1 MRLRFNIFNLFGIG
15 VVAAFLAIVLVHS
28 NLVESTEDAME
39 RSSRFDVAW
48 VGAGG
53 RLEAYALQKSLAR
66 YAVTKT
72 PDDADQVRLFTDIVT
87 GRFGIFASPTFE
99 EFLDSK
105 SSRRDRLDEA
115 SVRFARIAPELKVIE
130 EVSDERISAL
140 ISEFETVLRAID
152 RIGAEAH
159 SDSVNHADAI
169 RRELHEK
176 QSLQKWL
183 ATTLFV
189 LIALLLG
196 LAAIQ
201 NHFLGRAG
209 RKAMRAARDF
219 SYLAHHDNLTGL
231 PNRMVFNAKFET
243 MVERLRSPGAK
254 RVAVFAV
261 DLDEF
266 KAVNDRYGHA
276 TGDALLMQATRRMS
290 GTCATFEN
298 NIMAARLGGDEF
310 VVMMFVPDDD
320 VDAILAQAEALRK
333 TLSAPY
339 DIDGTTLAV
348 NASVGVEISGPGR
361 DPGNLLIGADIA
373 LSQAKASGKN
383 RVLLFD
389 PSMHDAFIRQALI
402 QSELDKAIEN
412 EDIAPHY
419 QIKVDVKTGRVIGAE
434 VLARWIHPTLGPVSP
449 AEFTK
454 IAEHSGQI
462 VPLGR
467 KVLEKACRDALRFP
481 PEMGIAV
488 NLSVV
493 QFVRDD
499 LVRTVKD
506 VLAETGFPAHRLT
519 LEVTESLMIS
529 ETDRAVE
536 ILSQFRAMG
545 IRVAL
550 DDFGTGYSAL
560 SYLRTF
566 NWDELKIDQSF
577 VKELETD
584 ERAGSI
590 VGSIVS
596 MAHQLGIK
604 VTAEGAET
612 SRQIEILRDAGSDTI
627 QGYHFGRPVPFS
639 DFPAAV
645 LQAVAAAARLE
656 RERVPEQVANFTG
669 KIARLH

>member
-1 MRLRFNIFNLFGIG
+1 MRLRFNIFNLFGVG

-28 NLVESTEDAME
+28 NLVESTENAME

-66 YAVTKT
+66 YAFTRA
-72 PDDADQVRLFTDIVT
+72 PGDARQVRLFTDIVT

-105 SSRRDRLDEA
+105 ATRRERLTEAAARFDRL
-115 SVRFARIAPELKVIE
+115 VPEFKSIE
-130 EVSDERISAL
+130 TVSDDRMSVL

-152 RIGAEAH
+152 RVGAEAH
-159 SDSVNHADAI
+159 SESVNHADAI

-209 RKAMRAARDF
+209 KKAMRAARDF

-231 PNRMVFNAKFET
+231 PNRMAFNAEFDNV
-243 MVERLRSPGAK
+243 VERLRGESER
-254 RVAVFAV
+254 RVAVFAI
-261 DLDEF
+261 DLDGF
-266 KAVNDRYGHA
+266 KVVNDRYGHA
-276 TGDALLMQATRRMS
+276 TGDTLLKQATARMS
-290 GTCATFEN
+290 RTCDGFEN
-298 NIMAARLGGDEF
+298 CIMTARLGGDEF
-310 VVMMFVPDDD
+310 VVMMNVDDD
-320 VDAILAQAEALRK
+320 VNSIVAQAELLREAL
-333 TLSAPY
+333 SNPY
-339 DIDGTTLAV
+339 DIDGTTLV
-348 NASVGVEISGPGR
+348 VSASIGIKVSSPER
-361 DPGNLLIGADIA
+361 DASQLLIGADIA
-373 LSQAKASGKN
+373 LSQAKAAGKD

-389 PSMHDAFIRQALI
+389 PSMHDAFIRETFI
-402 QSELDKAIEN
+402 QSELTGAIEN
-412 EDIAPHY
+412 DEITPHY
-419 QIKVDVKTGRVIGAE
+419 QIKVDVGTGRVVGAE
-434 VLARWIHPTLGPVSP
+434 VLARWTHPSLGPISP

-454 IAEHSGQI
+454 IAERSGQI

-467 KVLEKACRDALRFP
+467 KILERACRDALNFP
-481 PEMGIAV
+481 PDMGIAV
-488 NLSVV
+488 NLSVL

-499 LVRTVKD
+499 LVQTVSD
-506 VLAETGFPAHRLT
+506 VLEETGFPASRLT

-529 ETDRAVE
+529 EADRAAE
-536 ILSQFRAMG
+536 ILSRFREMG
-545 IRVAL
+545 VSVAL

-566 NWDELKIDQSF
+566 DWDELKIDRSF

-612 SRQIEILRDAGSDTI
+612 PRQIEILRDAGSDTI
-627 QGYHFGRPVPFS
+627 QGYHFGRPVPFC
-639 DFPAAV
+639 DFPAAI

-656 RERVPEQVANFTG
+656 RQRALRQVANFDA
-669 KIARLH
+669 KVASLH